1 MHWAGYQ
8 GRRHRRRA
16 RGRGHRAP
24 SVLLLLVVT
33 MLVGLVS
40 ADRAEARRCR
50 NGRWRVVRFF
60 EDPKK
65 KNILLSFKFRRFF
78 DKRLKKKL
86 KSGISRHIYLEAA
99 VYQERGRRRLKT
111 IIRDCRVAY
120 DVWAG
125 TYRITV
131 HDSWGTHHYRENSLR
146 KALRRIA
153 NVTLLL
159 GAMKRFPVKMKFYV
173 EMRILFAPMP
183 KSLAARIRKWIKDQG
198 KSRIIRGG
206 SPIAPTV
213 VIRVHSRISR
223 ALKRAKYCTQTTWN
237 AGP

>member
-1 MHWAGYQ
+1 MGVGGWA
-8 GRRHRRRA
+8 H
-16 RGRGHRAP
+16 
-24 SVLLLLVVT
+24 
-33 MLVGLVS
+33 
-40 ADRAEARRCR
+40 RAEARQCR
-50 NGRWRVVRFF
+50 KGRWKVVRFL
-60 EDPKK
+60 EDSQKK
-65 KNILLSFKFRRFF
+65 DILMSFTFRKFF

-86 KSGISRHIYLEAA
+86 KSGISRHIYLEATL
-99 VYQERGRRRLKT
+99 YRERGRRRLKT

-131 HDSWGTHHYRENSLR
+131 HDAWGIHRYRENTLR

-159 GAMKRFPVKMKFYV
+159 GRISRFPVKMKFYV
-173 EMRILFAPMP
+173 EMKVLFAPMP
-183 KSLAARIRKWIKDQG
+183 KSLAARIRRWIMNQG

-206 SPIAPTV
+206 SPIAPNV

-223 ALKRAKYCTQTTWN
+223 ALKQVKYCTQTTWN

>member
-1 MHWAGYQ
+1 M
-8 GRRHRRRA
+8 
-16 RGRGHRAP
+16 
-24 SVLLLLVVT
+24 LLLGLALGMVVGAW
-33 MLVGLVS
+33 V
-40 ADRAEARRCR
+40 DRAEARQCR
-50 NGRWRVVRFF
+50 KGRWKVVRFL
-60 EDPKK
+60 EDSQKK
-65 KNILLSFKFRRFF
+65 DILMSFTFRKFF
-78 DKRLKKKL
+78 DKRLKSKL
-86 KSGISRHIYLEAA
+86 KSGISRHIYLEATL
-99 VYQERGRRRLKT
+99 YREPGRRRLKT

-120 DVWAG
+120 DLWAG

-131 HDSWGTHHYRENSLR
+131 HDSWGTHRYRENTLR

-159 GAMKRFPVKMKFYV
+159 GRIKRFPLKMKFYV
-173 EMRILFAPMP
+173 EMKVLFAPMP
-183 KSLAARIRKWIKDQG
+183 KSLAARIRRWIMNQG

-223 ALKRAKYCTQTTWN
+223 ALKQVKYCTQTTWN

>member
-1 MHWAGYQ
+1 V
-8 GRRHRRRA
+8 
-16 RGRGHRAP
+16 
-24 SVLLLLVVT
+24 VLLALA
-33 MLVGLVS
+33 MLVAFL
-40 ADRAEARRCR
+40 ATAKRAEARSCA
-50 NGRWRVVRFF
+50 NGRWKVVRFL
-60 EDPKK
+60 EDPSK
-65 KNILLSFKFRRFF
+65 KNILVSFTFRKFF
-78 DKRLKKKL
+78 DKRLKEKL
-86 KSGISRHIYLEAA
+86 KSGISRHIYLEA
-99 VYQERGRRRLKT
+99 VLYRQQGRRRLKT

-120 DVWAG
+120 DIWAG

-131 HDSWGTHHYRENSLR
+131 HDSWGTHHYRENTLR

-153 NVTLLL
+153 NVTLFL
-159 GAMKRFPVKMKFYV
+159 GPMKQFPVKMKFYL

-183 KSLAARIRKWIKDQG
+183 KSLAARIRRWIMDQG

-223 ALKRAKYCTQTTWN
+223 ALKRAKFCTQTTWN

>member
-1 MHWAGYQ
+1 M
-8 GRRHRRRA
+8 
-16 RGRGHRAP
+16 
-24 SVLLLLVVT
+24 LLALLV
-33 MLVGLVS
+33 LVGLATWS
-40 ADRAEARRCR
+40 PRAEARRCK
-50 NGRWRVVRFF
+50 NGRWKVVRFF
-60 EDPKK
+60 EDSNK
-65 KNILLSFKFRRFF
+65 KNILMSFKFRKFF
-78 DKRLKKKL
+78 DKRLKKRL
-86 KSGISRHIYLEAA
+86 KSGISRHIYLEAV
-99 VYQERGRRRLKT
+99 VYRQRGRRRLKT

-131 HDSWGTHHYRENSLR
+131 QDSRGTHHYRENSLR
-146 KALRRIA
+146 KGLRRIA

-159 GAMKRFPVKMKFYV
+159 GSIQRFPVKMKFYV
-173 EMRILFAPMP
+173 EIRILFAPMP
-183 KSLAARIRKWIKDQG
+183 KSLAARIRRWIMNQG

-223 ALKRAKYCTQTTWN
+223 ALKRVKYCTQTTWN

>member
-1 MHWAGYQ
+1 MRWAGYQ
-8 GRRHRRRA
+8 GKGP
-16 RGRGHRAP
+16 RGRDHSTVR
-24 SVLLLLVVT
+24 VLLVALLALT
-33 MLVGLVS
+33 GLVAS
-40 ADRAEARRCR
+40 ADPAEARRCK
-50 NGRWRVVRFF
+50 NGSWKVVRFL
-60 EDPKK
+60 EDRQK
-65 KNILLSFKFRRFF
+65 KNILLSFKFRKFF
-78 DKRLKKKL
+78 DKRLKQKL
-86 KSGISRHIYLEAA
+86 KSGISRHIYLEAV
-99 VYQERGRRRLKT
+99 VYRARGRRRIKT

-153 NVTLLL
+153 NVTLQV

-173 EMRILFAPMP
+173 EVRILFAPMP
-183 KSLAARIRKWIKDQG
+183 KSLAARIRRWIMNQG

-223 ALKRAKYCTQTTWN
+223 ALKRVKFCTQTTWN

>member
-1 MHWAGYQ
+1 MRWAGYQ
-8 GRRHRRRA
+8 GSGPRGTARRWPR
-16 RGRGHRAP
+16 
-24 SVLLLLVVT
+24 VL
-33 MLVGLVS
+33 LVGLGVLLGL
-40 ADRAEARRCR
+40 AVWLPKAEARRCR
-50 NGRWRVVRFF
+50 GGSWKVVRFS
-60 EDPKK
+60 EDRKK
-65 KNILLSFKFRRFF
+65 KNILLSFKFRKFF
-78 DKRLKKKL
+78 DKRLKEKL
-86 KSGISRHIYLEAA
+86 KSGISRHIYLEA
-99 VYQERGRRRLKT
+99 VLFRQRGRRRLKT

-131 HDSWGTHHYRENSLR
+131 HDSWGAHHYRENSLR

-159 GAMKRFPVKMKFYV
+159 GPMRQFPVKMKFYV

-183 KSLAARIRKWIKDQG
+183 KSLAARIRRWIMNQG

-223 ALKRAKYCTQTTWN
+223 ALKRVKYCTQTTWN

>member
-1 MHWAGYQ
+1 M
-8 GRRHRRRA
+8 
-16 RGRGHRAP
+16 
-24 SVLLLLVVT
+24 
-33 MLVGLVS
+33 
-40 ADRAEARRCR
+40 
-50 NGRWRVVRFF
+50 
-60 EDPKK
+60 
-65 KNILLSFKFRRFF
+65 
-78 DKRLKKKL
+78 
-86 KSGISRHIYLEAA
+86 EAA